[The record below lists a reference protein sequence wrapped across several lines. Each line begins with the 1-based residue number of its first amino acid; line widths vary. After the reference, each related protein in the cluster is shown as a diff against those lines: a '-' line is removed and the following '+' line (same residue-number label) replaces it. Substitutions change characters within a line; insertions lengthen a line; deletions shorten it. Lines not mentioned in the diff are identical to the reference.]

1 MELNLTLPESVQKQQ
16 ISFSEQGIIC
26 LRFVVF
32 HLLEIFHL
40 FSKITFFYLFYFFYH
55 YIYLPVSQESDGGAI
70 HRVTVAYAE
79 ICEGGGFGTEKTI
92 ALSVPG
98 NGQKLQKLGL
108 HSKTKCY
115 AFKNILQ

>member
-1 MELNLTLPESVQKQQ
+1 MTNTRP
-16 ISFSEQGIIC
+16 
-26 LRFVVF
+26 
-32 HLLEIFHL
+32 
-40 FSKITFFYLFYFFYH
+40 
-55 YIYLPVSQESDGGAI
+55 A
-70 HRVTVAYAE
+70 VAYAE

-92 ALSVPG
+92 ALSGPG

>member
-1 MELNLTLPESVQKQQ
+1 MLNLEL
-16 ISFSEQGIIC
+16 QGK
-26 LRFVVF
+26 
-32 HLLEIFHL
+32 
-40 FSKITFFYLFYFFYH
+40 KIR
-55 YIYLPVSQESDGGAI
+55 
-70 HRVTVAYAE
+70 RVYPVAYAE

-92 ALSVPG
+92 ALSGPG

>member
-1 MELNLTLPESVQKQQ
+1 MNCTQNFPENSCYQWRMTKLDELHTELSRE
-16 ISFSEQGIIC
+16 F
-26 LRFVVF
+26 
-32 HLLEIFHL
+32 LL
-40 FSKITFFYLFYFFYH
+40 S
-55 YIYLPVSQESDGGAI
+55 
-70 HRVTVAYAE
+70 VAYAE

-92 ALSVPG
+92 ALSGPG

>member
-1 MELNLTLPESVQKQQ
+1 MKNVVVINLTKTLNERNYSELCNTSLNKQYNPDTTGV
-16 ISFSEQGIIC
+16 SKHFEQ
-26 LRFVVF
+26 RAV
-32 HLLEIFHL
+32 
-40 FSKITFFYLFYFFYH
+40 
-55 YIYLPVSQESDGGAI
+55 
-70 HRVTVAYAE
+70 VAYAE

-92 ALSVPG
+92 ALSGPV